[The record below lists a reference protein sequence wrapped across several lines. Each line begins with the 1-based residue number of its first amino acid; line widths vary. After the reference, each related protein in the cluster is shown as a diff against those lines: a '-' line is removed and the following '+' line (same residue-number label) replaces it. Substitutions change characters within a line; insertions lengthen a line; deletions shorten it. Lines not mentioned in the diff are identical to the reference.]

1 MKLFDNANIRND
13 GRILSCSDSATD
25 NSGDGPNVND
35 ALGLTCSLF
44 SSNHLSYSLIPVLA
58 SICVIVLIQS

>member
-13 GRILSCSDSATD
+13 GRILNCSDSATD
-25 NSGDGPNVND
+25 NSGGGPNVKNT
-35 ALGLTCSLF
+35 LGLNCGLF
-44 SSNHLSYSLIPVLA
+44 SSNHLSYGLILVLA